1 MILLIVHPSAD
12 QQILPDASIM
22 LFDLRNLKSSSEP
35 MTTLSF
41 APGCAFAKIHPMD
54 TSKLV
59 CVSAQGLVR
68 TLNAY
73 GRETGAGEGY
83 EAEGTDTQVSCYGI
97 SACRT

>member
-1 MILLIVHPSAD
+1 
-12 QQILPDASIM
+12 M

-35 MTTLSF
+35 MTILSF
-41 APGCAFAKIHPMD
+41 APGCAFAKIHPTD

-68 TLNAY
+68 TLDAY

-83 EAEGTDTQVSCYGI
+83 EAESTDTQVSRFWI
-97 SACRT
+97 RSSCRT